1 MIVIIAQIGLLLSS
15 TSLPST
21 SLSNLYSM
29 SYSCLHSLYAA
40 HADPS
45 RVLALCD
52 ICCILAGGGPA
63 ATDMLPQQHN
73 EHATTHVTCNMWT
86 IYMHNTC

>member
-1 MIVIIAQIGLLLSS
+1 MILNIAQIGLLLSS

-21 SLSNLYSM
+21 SQSNLYSM

-45 RVLALCD
+45 RVLALC
-52 ICCILAGGGPA
+52 CILAAGGPA

-73 EHATTHVTCNMWT
+73 EHATTRITCNM
-86 IYMHNTC
+86 